1 MIWSMKSVFLLV
13 LLSLSITAAPTQ
25 KAVRDSV
32 DKEFSNLLKLYQ
44 HLHAN
49 PEISFQEEKT
59 GLRLGAEMKK
69 LGFSRGS

>member
-1 MIWSMKSVFLLV
+1 MIWFMKSVFLFFLFCV
-13 LLSLSITAAPTQ
+13 SIIAAPTQ
-25 KAVRDSV
+25 KDVRDSV

-59 GLRLGAEMKK
+59 GLRLGAEMRK
-69 LGFSRGS
+69 LGFEVT